1 MKKCPFCGAEIEES
15 SRFCLYCMSPLDEKR
30 VVEIKNKSRRTTVA
44 VIASVLVLVI
54 ALTLLFVALA
64 GNDDRNAGSYDDA
77 ASSAASDALDAS
89 VVESNN
95 ESTNESTNESVDEST
110 NESVDESTNNPS
122 ESVSESVSGDASDGD
137 NAEPEPEYH
146 FPPIHATTDI
156 VEYSYREATWADDL
170 RGSESRTEN
179 GVVITAVNT
188 VSPDGVYIIPETI
201 DGYRV
206 VGILDGTFGEEH
218 IRDTVKVVVI
228 PKHVSTIA
236 CDALRFC
243 YNLTDLYIC
252 GEELGAPA
260 SFFPVKEYRRATLTV
275 HCSSECHNRD
285 HRTFKSLCDGGEA
298 EYEEWYNEK

>member
-1 MKKCPFCGAEIEES
+1 MKKCPFCGAETEES

-64 GNDDRNAGSYDDA
+64 RNDDRNAGSYDDA

-89 VVESNN
+89 VVES
-95 ESTNESTNESVDEST
+95 TND
-110 NESVDESTNNPS
+110 PS

-137 NAEPEPEYH
+137 NVEPELEYH
-146 FPPIHATTDI
+146 FPPIHATADI